1 MAITKLGN
9 KATGSIIKIKENGT
23 LVDFYVAKHD
33 YESGLNGTGRTLV
46 VRKDCFDTRQWH
58 TSNVNAYAS
67 SAIDAWLNGTYKAML
82 DADIR
87 GVLGTTKFYYTPG
100 NGTTSVTTL
109 QRAVFLL
116 SVTEL
121 GKTASYANTEGSAL
135 PIASTLQIAYKD
147 GSAVVQWTRSPYT
160 VSASYAYYLYTNG
173 NVNSSLCSSTYGSR
187 PAFTLPSNLS
197 VSDDGTV
204 SVNSVPTI
212 TSSTANGANL
222 GTKTAGFNFQYV
234 VNDTDGDTVTVK
246 EYLDNVLKRSYTA
259 TRGATNTF
267 QAVTTANFQTV
278 LNGAHTLKVVANDGK
293 EDSAAYSVTFT
304 KSVTTASVTLTTP
317 LTADDEIAVM
327 VMTLVGSIPDDANL
341 EVLVTNNA
349 KDTNPVW
356 EDATADIKAGV
367 NHVFTNK
374 TAVNGFAFNF
384 KLTVSRGASGQGG
397 YISNIGGAFE

>member
-147 GSAVVQWTRSPYT
+147 GSAVVQWTRSPLTNYT
-160 VSASYAYYLYTNG
+160 RDAFCLYTNG
-173 NVNSSLCSSTYGSR
+173 GVFNYYCSNTYGSR

-349 KDTNPVW
+349 NDTNPVW